1 MAEELVEL
9 TAAIQHEL
17 ELARSG
23 DGYEEAAVA
32 GEIVERMVAPML
44 AARDVSFDQRL
55 SDFREEYRK
64 SSESWDRTRERLTVE
79 GRLLLWLHAE
89 AAWHRDQLDSEALK
103 WTETAGEHAEELER
117 WRSGQRHKVM
127 PVIKEAP
134 DGITYAARLLRA
146 QGTDGGGEH
155 DELLRNAG
163 ARLAVLTDV
172 ARRLL
177 VDRDRVEASRQAW
190 AEEAARLQ
198 QQRDEDEAP
207 APWDYPHEWRD
218 NGGGDPYYNIKGDCR
233 SCGRDF
239 HDEIHDE
246 PHGPRPVPPTPNA
259 PCSCLAEGVTLPA
272 GWVRPQCAVHP
283 SNDAAPG
290 PLHPEGST
298 EGHFRSHPQ
307 TDQRAAES
315 TPECAVHPEGP
326 EIDTPDSWCKRLG
339 IHVLDPDGWR
349 RDGKPWDEAVSEAE
363 FRRRATWSTQAPWAP
378 SAAVSVHP
386 EGGTT

>member
-23 DGYEEAAVA
+23 DGYEEATVA

-44 AARDVSFDQRL
+44 AARDAFFDQRL

-64 SSESWDRTRERLTVE
+64 SSESWDRQRERLSE
-79 GRLLLWLHAE
+79 DRKQLRWLHAE
-89 AAWHRDQLDSEALK
+89 AAWWLQLDRDEHESAEILHMWSKRAAYLEARV
-103 WTETAGEHAEELER
+103 GELHNTIGELRAENVDLDDRRARWAEEHQKRSEELER
-117 WRSGQRHKVM
+117 S
-127 PVIKEAP
+127 
-134 DGITYAARLLRA
+134 
-146 QGTDGGGEH
+146 
-155 DELLRNAG
+155 
-163 ARLAVLTDV
+163 
-172 ARRLL
+172 
-177 VDRDRVEASRQAW
+177 EASRQAW

-246 PHGPRPVPPTPNA
+246 PHGPRPVLPAPNA

-272 GWVRPQCAVHP
+272 GWVRPQCAVH
-283 SNDAAPG
+283 
-290 PLHPEGST
+290 
-298 EGHFRSHPQ
+298 
-307 TDQRAAES
+307 
-315 TPECAVHPEGP
+315 
-326 EIDTPDSWCKRLG
+326 
-339 IHVLDPDGWR
+339 
-349 RDGKPWDEAVSEAE
+349 RDLP
-363 FRRRATWSTQAPWAP
+363 
-378 SAAVSVHP
+378 AVSVHP
-386 EGGTT
+386 EGGTA